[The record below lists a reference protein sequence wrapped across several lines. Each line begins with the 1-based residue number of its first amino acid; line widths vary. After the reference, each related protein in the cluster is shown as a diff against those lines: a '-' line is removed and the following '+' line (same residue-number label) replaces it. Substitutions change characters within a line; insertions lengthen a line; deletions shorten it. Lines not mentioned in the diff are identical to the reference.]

1 LKKRLNAFD
10 DIVTKEA
17 PITHPVIL
25 LMDNINMYRGHHRHH
40 RLFKVLGQTMWNFT
54 VRGAIIPNCNGIE
67 HLLSDPT
74 MFEQPQRDLTTL
86 KAEELFIGM
95 LYCTI

>member
-1 LKKRLNAFD
+1 
-10 DIVTKEA
+10 
-17 PITHPVIL
+17 
-25 LMDNINMYRGHHRHH
+25 
-40 RLFKVLGQTMWNFT
+40 MWNFT